1 MMRAVIT
8 RRGFTL
14 GGAALA
20 ASATAVGNPAFAA
33 GLEEPADRPILTV
46 GGKIKRTNDGD
57 KARFDRAMLEKL
69 GMVSFETT
77 TPWYNGLVK
86 FEGVPMA
93 KLMEFVG
100 AEGTIA
106 TAVALNDYITEIPI
120 TDFAQYGVILA
131 LKRDGNYM
139 PVRDKGPL
147 FIVYPY
153 DSNPELKHQKYYG
166 RSAWQ
171 VAQLIVK

>member
-1 MMRAVIT
+1 MARKPT
-8 RRGFTL
+8 LPNDTPEGL
-14 GGAALA
+14 GGLDLALIEAARDLIRLHHRPKWHTVSAALRGA
-20 ASATAVGNPAFAA
+20 DGRIWTGLHLGTSVGRLAVCAEAVALGRAII
-33 GLEEPADRPILTV
+33 E
-46 GGKIKRTNDGD
+46 GD
-57 KARFDRAMLEKL
+57 
-69 GMVSFETT
+69 
-77 TPWYNGLVK
+77 
-86 FEGVPMA
+86 
-93 KLMEFVG
+93 
-100 AEGTIA
+100 GTIA